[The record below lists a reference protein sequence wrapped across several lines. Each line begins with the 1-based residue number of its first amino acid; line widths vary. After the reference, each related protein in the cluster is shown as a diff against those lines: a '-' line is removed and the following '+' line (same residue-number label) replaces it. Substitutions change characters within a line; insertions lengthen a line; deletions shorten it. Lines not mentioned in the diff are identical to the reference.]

1 VIDLDR
7 SVVVEREITM
17 TNYTTQFYDIIRDG
31 SRRSAEVMAPIVVRL
46 IQPRSIVDVGCGD
59 GTWLSVFAKMGCVDI
74 LGIDGD
80 YVDRHSLQIPNEQ
93 FRAANL
99 SRALTVSRTFDLAM
113 SLEVAE
119 HLPPKSAEGFIAG
132 LTKLAPVVLF
142 SAAIPFQGGTDH
154 VNEQWPQ
161 YWANLFEKHGFDAI
175 DCIRSEIWDNGG
187 VEWWYAQNTILYANE
202 AGLKAHPN
210 LRKSSSSVGLSVV
223 HPRQYLHL
231 VEGLPPPPGLRKS
244 LSLTVAATKRALLKR
259 LAPSR
264 AANL

>member
-1 VIDLDR
+1 
-7 SVVVEREITM
+7 M
-17 TNYTTQFYDIIRDG
+17 TNYTSQFYDAIRDG
-31 SRRSAEVMAPIVVRL
+31 SRRSAEVMAPIVVRM
-46 IQPRSIVDVGCGD
+46 IQPKSIVDVGCGD

-74 LGIDGD
+74 LGVDGS
-80 YVDRHSLQIPNEQ
+80 YVDRSSLQIPKEQ
-93 FRAANL
+93 FHAANL
-99 SRALTVSRTFDLAM
+99 SRDLTLPRTFDLAM

-132 LTKLAPVVLF
+132 LTKLAPFVLF
-142 SAAIPFQGGTDH
+142 SAAIPFQGGTNH

-161 YWANLFEKHGFDAI
+161 YWADLFARHGFDTI
-175 DCIRSEIWDNGG
+175 DCIRSEVWDNEG

-210 LRKSSSSVGLSVV
+210 LRKFNSSVGLSVV

-231 VEGLPPPPGLRKS
+231 AEGLPPPPGLRQS

-259 LAPSR
+259 LAPSPAPDR
-264 AANL
+264 